1 MGFRVLTLNV
11 WNVNEP
17 LAVRYRALE
26 AGLKRLRPDI
36 VCLQEVYRDP
46 KSGRSQAELI
56 ANMCNLAHTVE
67 HNGLAI
73 LCANPAVRSDS
84 VALPEFPGDFPRDVL
99 LAEFLIESR
108 PLLVANTHLAY
119 PPELV
124 QERRQQ
130 AETLLSAIER
140 LYSGTAAKI
149 LCGDFNDVPD
159 SLAVRTVLDGKQE
172 FRDVFA
178 ECHPGKSGF
187 TYSPKKNRYVE
198 PSWTVDERI
207 DYIFSNGDLA
217 AADCAVVFDGS
228 NGLDLVSDHF
238 GVFGNLAFR

>member
-17 LAVRYRALE
+17 LVVRYRALE

-56 ANMCNLAHTVE
+56 ADMCNLAHTVE
-67 HNGLAI
+67 HTGLAI
-73 LCANPAVRSDS
+73 LSANPAIRSHS
-84 VALPEFPGDFPRDVL
+84 VALPEFHGDFPREVL
-99 LAEFLIESR
+99 LVEFPIEGR

-130 AETLLSAIER
+130 AEVLLSAIAR

-159 SLAVRTVLDGKQE
+159 SPAVRAVLESNQE

-178 ECHPGKSGF
+178 ECHPGESGF
-187 TYSPKKNRYVE
+187 TYSPENRYME
-198 PSWTVDERI
+198 PSWTVQERI
-207 DYIFSNGDLA
+207 DYIFANGDLA
-217 AADCAVVFDGS
+217 ATGCSVVFDGS
-228 NGLDLVSDHF
+228 NGLDLMSDHY
-238 GVFGNLAFR
+238 GVFGNLAYR

>member
-1 MGFRVLTLNV
+1 MVFRVLTLNV

-17 LAVRYRALE
+17 LAARYRALD

-56 ANMCNLAHTVE
+56 ANMCNLAHWIE

-73 LCANPAVRSDS
+73 LSAHPAVRSNS
-84 VALPEFPGDFPRDVL
+84 AALPEFPGDFPRDVL

-130 AETLLSAIER
+130 AETLLSAIGR
-140 LYSGTAAKI
+140 LYPGTLAKI

-159 SLAVRTVLDGKQE
+159 SPAVRAVVDSNQE
-172 FRDVFA
+172 FRDVFS
-178 ECHPGKSGF
+178 ERHPNQPGF
-187 TYSPKKNRYVE
+187 TYSHNNRYVE

-207 DYIFSNGDLA
+207 DYIFANRDVVPK
-217 AADCAVVFDGS
+217 DCSVVFDGS